1 MTVELLAKLGY
12 FYVQDSV
19 QHGCSICFRLLIL
32 SFVLGMSIM
41 TICFVSCRVMEFTR
55 MLNWGASLPSSL
67 TISRYPALALG
78 YARHPSLALDGKL
91 AGNPAIGTFPWC
103 GTVLAPPRSPPRPPP
118 LTRLLRWATSRAL
131 VAFRRVLQIRSPL
144 RGLLHSAAP
153 LSPFGLLESIPQTP
167 GYSLRSLPYGG
178 ADVWGWLRW
187 AGGWLG
193 DGFNAARFRF
203 GGLLIFFD

>member
-1 MTVELLAKLGY
+1 MGTRRGHSPYA
-12 FYVQDSV
+12 QSA
-19 QHGCSICFRLLIL
+19 IIL
-32 SFVLGMSIM
+32 SFYLLSFTLG
-41 TICFVSCRVMEFTR
+41 TGVFVAWFVQCLGVEPLHP
-55 MLNWGASLPSSL
+55 LNWGSPLPSSL
-67 TISRYPALALG
+67 AISRYPALELG
-78 YARHPSLALDGKL
+78 YARRPSLALDGKL
-91 AGNPAIGTFPWC
+91 AGNPAIGAFPWC

-167 GYSLRSLPYGG
+167 LGTRFAHRPMQGRMYGG
-178 ADVWGWLRW
+178 GFDAD
-187 AGGWLG
+187 
-193 DGFNAARFRF
+193 F

>member
-1 MTVELLAKLGY
+1 
-12 FYVQDSV
+12 
-19 QHGCSICFRLLIL
+19 
-32 SFVLGMSIM
+32 MSIM

-118 LTRLLRWATSRAL
+118 LTRLLRWA
-131 VAFRRVLQIRSPL
+131 
-144 RGLLHSAAP
+144 RGLGGEGFDGRPRVREWPFGAYSKSAALFEVCFIPPRLLAHSGFWRVFPRP
-153 LSPFGLLESIPQTP
+153 LGTRFAHCPMEG
-167 GYSLRSLPYGG
+167 RMYGG
-178 ADVWGWLRW
+178 GFDGR
-187 AGGWLG
+187 G
-193 DGFNAARFRF
+193 DGWEMASMRPASAS
-203 GGLLIFFD
+203 GGF